1 MRKTINNPPYTFTK
15 RGIYYFSRLVPHDIR
30 YHYKQPRIVQ
40 SLRTRLRKDAANY
53 SRSLTHQ
60 LDTYWS
66 ELRINQP
73 DIPCSNFLL
82 NQPTEV
88 TLRIALDTYFT
99 IKGNNRNETFFRHS
113 ERYINYLIQ
122 ATTDKPIKYFT
133 TIDATTFRD
142 WLKAKGLANASIKK
156 AFACIKAIFNL
167 AIKEHG
173 LAIENPFSN
182 IHLPSPTEDARKRI
196 PISTMDLTL
205 IQTEC
210 IKLDDDLRWLVALI
224 SDTGMRLA
232 EATGLTIDDLILDD
246 EIPHV
251 VIQPHKNRP
260 LKTRSSERVIPL
272 VGASLWAAQ
281 RIKQNAQGTEY
292 CFPRY
297 TNNERTNANSASA
310 ALNKWLKVVTGNKD
324 YVIHGL
330 RHSFRDRLRAVDAPI
345 EMIDRLGGWSLKSV
359 GQGYGDGYQ
368 LEQIHLTMKIL
379 CAE

>member
-113 ERYINYLIQ
+113 ERYINYLIE
-122 ATTDKPIKYFT
+122 ATADKLIKYFT
-133 TIDATTFRD
+133 TIDATTFRN

-182 IHLPSPTEDARKRI
+182 IHLPSPTEDAKKRI
-196 PISTMDLTL
+196 PISTMDLKL
-205 IQTEC
+205 IQTESMK
-210 IKLDDDLRWLVALI
+210 IDDDLRWLVALI

-251 VIQPHKNRP
+251 VIQPHKHRP
-260 LKTRSSERVIPL
+260 LKTRSSERIVPL
-272 VGASLWAAQ
+272 IGASLWAAQ
-281 RIKQNAQGTEY
+281 RIKQDAQASDY

-297 TNNERTNANSASA
+297 CNSKGCNSNSASA

-324 YVIHGL
+324 YVLHGL

-345 EMIDRLGGWSLKSV
+345 EMIDRLGGWSLKTV

-368 LEQIHLTMKIL
+368 LEQMHLTMKIL